1 MQEKVIKSDFLL
13 LLAAFIWGTSLVA
26 QRKGMDHIGPMT
38 YNGLRFALGALA
50 VLPLTFMSQFGQ
62 DNLLSTTGSPMFVL
76 RGGALAGLILFA
88 GASFQ
93 QVGLMSTTA
102 GKAGFITCLYVV
114 IVPIL
119 GLALGHRCGKAV
131 WIGAILAVIGLF
143 LLTIEESLTMGR
155 GDLLVLTGAFFWATY
170 IMLIGYLA
178 KRANPARIACTQFV
192 ICSVLCLLA
201 AVFTEDISVQAVRQA
216 AFPIMYGGLLSVG
229 VGFTLQ
235 IMSQQHSPPAHAAII
250 MSLETVFA
258 ALAGWIVL
266 GETFTARGLLGC
278 ALMLASLMI
287 VQFPL
292 LLFSRQALSPIQ
304 SPEETDSVPVDHHF
318 GR

>member
-1 MQEKVIKSDFLL
+1 MQEKVIKSDLLL
-13 LLAAFIWGTSLVA
+13 LLAAFIWGTTFVA
-26 QRKGMDHIGPMT
+26 QRKGMDHVGPMT

-50 VLPLTFMSQFGQ
+50 VLPLTFMSTFRKYNRSAPG
-62 DNLLSTTGSPMFVL
+62 DSVFVL

-119 GLALGHRCGKAV
+119 GLLLGQRCGKAV

-143 LLTIEESLTMGR
+143 LLTIEESLTIGR
-155 GDLLVLTGAFFWATY
+155 GDLLVLAGSFFWALHV
-170 IMLIGYLA
+170 IWIGYMA
-178 KRANPARIACTQFV
+178 RRANPARIACTQFV
-192 ICSVLCLLA
+192 ICSVLCLIA
-201 AVFTEDISVQAVRQA
+201 AVCTEEISVQGVRRA
-216 AFPIMYGGLLSVG
+216 AFPVMYGGFLSAG

-235 IMSQQHSPPAHAAII
+235 IVSQRRCPPAHAAII
-250 MSLETVFA
+250 LSLETVFA

-266 GETFTARGLLGC
+266 GETFSVRGLWGC
-278 ALMLASLMI
+278 ALMLVSLLI
-287 VQFPL
+287 VQLPPL
-292 LLFSRQALSPIQ
+292 LSSKKSHARAASQ
-304 SPEETDSVPVDHHF
+304 EDSDPFPVDHPF
-318 GR
+318 GQ